1 MLKFNISV
9 TSYGAPFKGD
19 VFSLFEVVN
28 FYFVMNL
35 RSYLSKIRPPIRDF
49 L

>member
-19 VFSLFEVVN
+19 GFSLFEVVN

-35 RSYLSKIRPPIRDF
+35 RSYLSKIRLPIRGF